1 MFKSMAQE
9 LNQFFEPPSMN
20 DIVAVGGKLTTANL
34 LRAYRSGIFPWPI
47 DEEILPW
54 FCPEKRAILD
64 FNELHIPR
72 RLARVQK
79 QKPFRFTIDQAFQQV
94 IIGCATVRRKQETGT
109 WITRPMINAYCQL
122 HLEGHAHS
130 VEAWAAGELVGGVY
144 GVDAGGAF
152 SGESMFSL
160 RSNASKLSLLHL
172 IDHLRLKGLNWI
184 DIQTMS
190 PHMKVFGAKEIGR
203 SDFLRRLAFEQSR
216 GLKLFS

>member
-1 MFKSMAQE
+1 MAQD
-9 LNQFFEPPSMN
+9 LVDFFDPPSLN
-20 DIVAVGGKLTTANL
+20 DIVAVGGALSTQNL
-34 LRAYRSGIFPWPI
+34 IRAYRSGIFPWPI

-64 FNELHIPR
+64 FNELHMPR

-109 WITRPMINAYCQL
+109 WITRQMINAYCKL

-130 VEAWAAGELVGGVY
+130 VEAWEGENLVGGVY

-152 SGESMFSL
+152 SAESMFSY
-160 RSNASKLSLLHL
+160 RANASKLALLHL
-172 IDHLRLKGLNWI
+172 IDHLRARGLGWI
-184 DIQTMS
+184 DIQTM
-190 PHMKVFGAKEIGR
+190 
-203 SDFLRRLAFEQSR
+203 
-216 GLKLFS
+216 

>member
-1 MFKSMAQE
+1 MAQE

-54 FCPEKRAILD
+54 FCPERRAILD
-64 FNELHIPR
+64 FNYLHVPK
-72 RLARVQK
+72 RLSRLQR
-79 QKPFRFTIDQAFQQV
+79 QNPFHFTIDQAFQEV
-94 IIGCATVRRKQETGT
+94 IVACATVRRKEETGT
-109 WITRPMINAYCQL
+109 WITRPMINAYCKL

-152 SGESMFSL
+152 SGESMFSF
-160 RSNASKLSLLHL
+160 RSNASKLALLHL

-190 PHMKVFGAKEIGR
+190 PHMKVLGAKEIDR
-203 SDFLRRLAFEQSR
+203 SDFLRKLAFEQSR

>member
-109 WITRPMINAYCQL
+109 WITRQMINAYCKL

-130 VEAWAAGELVGGVY
+130 VEAWDGENLVC
-144 GVDAGGAF
+144 
-152 SGESMFSL
+152 
-160 RSNASKLSLLHL
+160 RLLL
-172 IDHLRLKGLNWI
+172 EKKKK
-184 DIQTMS
+184 Q
-190 PHMKVFGAKEIGR
+190 MKNRE
-203 SDFLRRLAFEQSR
+203 
-216 GLKLFS
+216 